1 MKSRYARPCE
11 RCPVRYDVA
20 MEPEER
26 PTGTTRPRDIL
37 ASLRPQIFAKGA
49 PQKVVDPIVE
59 PLWVGVRTLA
69 AVDDAGAT
77 MIDADGEPI
86 PDADRI
92 LEGLT
97 AGARAEALVID
108 GFITKQS
115 HAGGSVYLWSDDLP
129 SMSTLFGLRRDRA
142 SDTVKLKES
151 ALDSV
156 TFDPDDEVRL
166 IVTDLLWLDD
176 ASLLDV
182 PLLERRRLL
191 DSVLVES
198 DFVRIGAYVRP
209 PIHTWV
215 GSWRSQGFQGLTF
228 KAANS
233 RYRPGESNPEW
244 VVSGMPRR

>member
-1 MKSRYARPCE
+1 M
-11 RCPVRYDVA
+11 
-20 MEPEER
+20 
-26 PTGTTRPRDIL
+26 L
-37 ASLRPQIFAKGA
+37 ASLRPQVYAAGSPHKI
-49 PQKVVDPIVE
+49 VDPIVE

-69 AVDDAGAT
+69 AVDDEGAL

-86 PDADRI
+86 PGVEHIVD
-92 LEGLT
+92 GLV
-97 AGARAEALVID
+97 AGARADAVVLD
-108 GFITKQS
+108 GFVTKQGG
-115 HAGGSVYLWSDDLP
+115 AAGSVYLWSDDLP

-142 SDTVKLKES
+142 GDTIKLKEG
-151 ALDSV
+151 ALDAV
-156 TFDPDDEVRL
+156 TFEPDDEVRL

-176 ASLLDV
+176 TSLLEI

-191 DSVLVES
+191 ESVLVES
-198 DFVRIGAYVRP
+198 DFVRLGAFVRP

-215 GSWRSQGFQGLTF
+215 GSWKAQGFEGLTF